1 MTCVMTQIVIKLH
14 LLDISGFAYKV
25 FNSLLVM
32 IIFFGLDLLS
42 SKDSSKYNTALK
54 TVTSLI
60 QARPPDLLEVCTE
73 LAKVLLHL
81 EDKTSMEDFIQ
92 LRLEALIEL
101 SYHCPSQVS
110 KFIMCFSVCIVT

>member
-1 MTCVMTQIVIKLH
+1 MVV
-14 LLDISGFAYKV
+14 
-25 FNSLLVM
+25 SLLIK
-32 IIFFGLDLLS
+32 IIFFALDLLS
-42 SKDSSKYNTALK
+42 NKDSSKYETALK
-54 TVTSLI
+54 SVTSLI
-60 QARPPDLLEVCTE
+60 RARPPDLLEICTE

-110 KFIMCFSVCIVT
+110 KFTMCLSVCIAT

>member
-1 MTCVMTQIVIKLH
+1 MTCVMIQIVIKLH

-25 FNSLLVM
+25 VVVFLLRLSL
-32 IIFFGLDLLS
+32 FALDLLS
-42 SKDSSKYNTALK
+42 NKDSSKHDIALK
-54 TVTSLI
+54 SVTSLI
-60 QARPPDLLEVCTE
+60 QARPPDLLEICTE
-73 LAKVLLHL
+73 LAKVLLPL

-110 KFIMCFSVCIVT
+110 KFIICLPFCIAT